1 VSPAKRAAVITISS
15 RHNPFVQ
22 QCRDLARKRDAG
34 SGDVLLDG
42 LHLLSDALAA
52 GVPIAAAAAPDAFWQ
67 SPVGAPLADA
77 LESGGAILYA
87 ASPAVLEAASPVKA
101 PTGIVAIARWWPADV
116 QQVLATQPALV
127 VCAVHVQDPGNTG
140 AIIRS
145 AEAAGATGVI
155 TTKGSADPF
164 GWKALR
170 GSMGSAFRLPV
181 AAGASV
187 ETACREARERGVRV
201 ISTSPG
207 GGSPLHEVD
216 LAGPS
221 LILVGGEGSGLP
233 GDVQSSADVL
243 MKIPMHQPVE
253 SLNVAVAAGV
263 ILYEAFRQ
271 RQADV
276 RS

>member
-1 VSPAKRAAVITISS
+1 VITISS

-52 GVPIAAAAAPDAFWQ
+52 GVPITAAAAPEPFWQ
-67 SPVGAPLADA
+67 SPSGAPLAAA
-77 LESGGAILYA
+77 LAARDTILYT

-101 PTGIVAIARWWPADV
+101 PTGIVAIARWRTAGV
-116 QQVLATQPALV
+116 REALAAQPALV
-127 VCAVHVQDPGNTG
+127 VCAVRVQDPGNAG
-140 AIIRS
+140 AIIRA

-155 TTKGSADPF
+155 LTAGSADPF

-181 AAGASV
+181 ASGARV
-187 ETACREARERGVRV
+187 DAVCQEARQLGVRV
-201 ISTSPG
+201 ISTSPA
-207 GGSPLHEVD
+207 GGSPPHEVD
-216 LAGPS
+216 LAGPA
-221 LILVGGEGSGLP
+221 LVLVGGEGSGLP
-233 GDVQSSADVL
+233 GDVQSSSDVL
-243 MKIPMHQPVE
+243 MTIPMREPVE

-263 ILYEAFRQ
+263 ILYEAYRQ
-271 RQADV
+271 RHADV